1 MILGSLIFLG
11 VKMGVK
17 NSSEEWEKF
26 GKKKKAISFKGLLT
40 NLAKSQAEK
49 EINEID
55 PIEKKKMSAEVSFNL
70 SN

>member
-1 MILGSLIFLG
+1 MGSKIP
-11 VKMGVK
+11 
-17 NSSEEWEKF
+17 SEEWEKF